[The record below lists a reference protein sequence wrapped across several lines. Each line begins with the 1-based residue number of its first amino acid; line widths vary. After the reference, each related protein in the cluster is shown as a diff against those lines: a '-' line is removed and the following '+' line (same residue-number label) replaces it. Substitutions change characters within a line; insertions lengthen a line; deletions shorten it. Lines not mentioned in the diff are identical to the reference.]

1 MDRPDRRDLESAV
14 REVRRVPLGELAE
27 RAAEASAGTSPV
39 AFNSS
44 L

>member
-1 MDRPDRRDLESAV
+1 VDSTDHRDLESAV
-14 REVRRVPLGELAE
+14 RNTRRVPLGELAE